1 MPVKSLLS
9 VAMVLL
15 GGVAQASSL
24 SLSCELLSSGASP
37 CPSTPPSYAV
47 PGQYGYSQTFIAP
60 TGSTTIAGSSI
71 NGNSAGF
78 IDDYQFDITT
88 ANADVVTATI
98 SLGGEFSI
106 SDLFARIYS
115 LPSNPG
121 GLVTTNPVGAVY
133 NGTVTTSGA
142 ATEVVINPVML
153 ADGAYVLE
161 ISGLT
166 SGSLGGMYEG
176 SLNLTQVPLPAS
188 LPMLLAALVGLGFM
202 LRRAGSTLSVT
213 RLSERP

>member
-15 GGVAQASSL
+15 GGVAHASSL
-24 SLSCELLSSGASP
+24 TLSCELLSSGAST

-47 PGQYGYSQTFIAP
+47 PGQYGYSQAFSAP

-71 NGNSAGF
+71 NGSPAGF
-78 IDDYQFDITT
+78 IDDYQFQIAS

-106 SDLFARIYS
+106 GNLFARIYS
-115 LPSNPG
+115 LSSNPG
-121 GLVTTNPVGAVY
+121 GLVLTNPMGTVY
-133 NGTVTTSGA
+133 NGTVTNSGS

-153 ADGAYVLE
+153 TDGAYVLE
-161 ISGLT
+161 ISGLA

-188 LPMLLAALVGLGFM
+188 LPMLLAALVGLGF
-202 LRRAGSTLSVT
+202 LLGRPSQPLT
-213 RLSERP
+213 RVSGRP